1 MNKKIQNLLLIIASL
16 LVAELCLYTLGKV
29 YLKQSLANRKIHL
42 KSNKIRILTIGESTT
57 ALGGIHSYPRLLE
70 KELNK
75 DGNNFKVINVAVPGY
90 YLNEM
95 VSELPKKLR
104 VYKPHLIITM
114 AGIND
119 LLLGTPY
126 EEPSFFSIYKP
137 KIYKLIEYIYINF
150 FKSDTLKEKYT
161 DQSNLAVK
169 EDTLL
174 EKELKKLE
182 NELIFSNNK
191 QELIE
196 SYLELLKKD
205 KLYTISP
212 VKFYKYS
219 INLALKICPADSILC
234 ERMMRAFDEWNLSI
248 LNSKPKY
255 FKQKFYIED
264 ILNIYLVSMFK
275 DITFLKSLKSFF
287 DKSNLNSR
295 EFIIYKI
302 NNFFCK
308 RDSNCKNKD
317 KNKNKNYI
325 SYLYSNNR
333 FIVKKLREIINIA
346 KASQSE
352 LIITGYATLNIDDL
366 KTNIDSSYPIYN
378 SLGKPFQE
386 ALKNNKYEDLFTDK
400 FALEFGHATKK
411 GNEIIAITL
420 AKLIQEKLK
429 H

>member
-1 MNKKIQNLLLIIASL
+1 MNKKIQNLLLVIGSL
-16 LVAELCLYTLGKV
+16 LIAELCLYTFGKI
-29 YLKQSLANRKIHL
+29 YLKQSLANRKIYL

-57 ALGGIHSYPRLLE
+57 ALGGNHSYPRLLE

-137 KIYKLIEYIYINF
+137 KVYKLIEYIYINF
-150 FKSDTLKEKYT
+150 FKSDTLKEKYK
-161 DQSNLAVK
+161 DQSKFAFK

-174 EKELKKLE
+174 KKELKKLE
-182 NELIFSNNK
+182 NELIFSINK
-191 QELIE
+191 QELIK
-196 SYLELLKKD
+196 SYLEFLKKD

-219 INLALKICPADSILC
+219 INLALKICPADNSLC
-234 ERMMRAFDEWNLSI
+234 EKMMKAFDKWNLTI
-248 LNSKPKY
+248 LKTKPKY

-264 ILNIYLVSMFK
+264 ILNIYGVSEFK
-275 DITFLKSLKSFF
+275 DTTFLNSLKSFF
-287 DKSNLNSR
+287 DKSILNSR
-295 EFIIYKI
+295 EFIIFKI
-302 NNFFCK
+302 NNFYCK
-308 RDSNCKNKD
+308 RDSSCND
-317 KNKNKNYI
+317 QDKNYI

-346 KASQSE
+346 KVSQSE
-352 LIITGYATLNIDDL
+352 LIISGYATLNIDDL

-378 SLGKPFQE
+378 SLEKPFQE
-386 ALKNNKYEDLFTDK
+386 ALMNNKYEDLFTDN
-400 FALEFGHATKK
+400 FAIEFGHATKK
-411 GNEIIAITL
+411 GNKIIASKL
-420 AKLIQEKLK
+420 SKLIKEKLK
-429 H
+429 R